1 MGQPLSIRLDD
12 DERDELIALARW
24 RGIGVATLA
33 RDLLTEGLREARR
46 QRIREASARIG
57 ERVATSA
64 EARAFY
70 DDWGAPNAKIG

>member
-12 DERDELIALARW
+12 DVRDTLEAEARR
-24 RGIGVATLA
+24 RGIGVATLV
-33 RDLLTEGLREARR
+33 RDLLTEGLRETRR

-57 ERVATSA
+57 ETVATSA

-70 DDWGAPNAKIG
+70 EDWGTPNAGG